1 MSIKKVSLYGGLS
14 ICILIFGFVAYSYFR
29 PLPPIASTAI
39 IKPSFLSNNQKV
51 VWGQYGSQAI
61 GLVGYG
67 INNQTG
73 SEVPSPVASTIKV
86 LLTLSVLSK
95 KPLVINQQGPSITI
109 TQADVD
115 NYNSDLA
122 QGQSVVQVQAGEVIS
137 EYQALQAL
145 LIASANNFADI
156 LATWAFGSSA
166 QYQTYANQYA
176 KSLGMNSTTITDN
189 SGYLTSTVSDA
200 NDLEILGQTAIKNP
214 VIANIV
220 DQYDAVI
227 PVAGKIQNYNL
238 DLNPA
243 LNTQINGIKTGNTT
257 AGGGNYIYSS
267 NYKGYS
273 VVGSIV
279 NAPNLTDALNEAPNI
294 LSAYEKL
301 IKIETIAA
309 KNQAVG
315 YYDVPWSNK
324 ILIYSNS
331 SIVIPVE
338 PNTNYTTKIT
348 INKYQLGQISNVG
361 YITVV
366 SKDMSD
372 KYPLMAQNA
381 YTKPSL
387 WWRVDYS
394 FKRLF

>member
-1 MSIKKVSLYGGLS
+1 MSIKKVSLYGGLP
-14 ICILIFGFVAYSYFR
+14 ICILIIGFVAYSYFR

-39 IKPSFLSNNQKV
+39 IKPSFLSDNQKV

-361 YITVV
+361 YITVA
-366 SKDMSD
+366 SKDMTD
-372 KYPLMAQNA
+372 KYPLMAQNS

>member
-1 MSIKKVSLYGGLS
+1 MSIKKVSLYGGLP
-14 ICILIFGFVAYSYFR
+14 ICILIIGFVAYSYFR

-166 QYQTYANQYA
+166 QYKTYANQYA

>member
-1 MSIKKVSLYGGLS
+1 MSIKKVSLYGGLP
-14 ICILIFGFVAYSYFR
+14 ICILIIGFVAYSYFR

-39 IKPSFLSNNQKV
+39 IKPSFLSDNQKV